1 MNLNLFIAERIGK
14 KASSNGK
21 LSRISNVIA
30 TVSVGL
36 SVAIMIL
43 SIAVAN
49 GFRNEIREKASG
61 FNGDIT
67 LSAPGVDIQSHQYP
81 IKPLSFL
88 TELDSLQYIKNIQP
102 VAYRTGLLKT
112 DEHIQGVLFKGID
125 SCYNMDFFGKCLID
139 GNLPD
144 YSVKRDS
151 LGRMLP
157 PSNDIL
163 ISKRL
168 SELLGYKVGDKV
180 LAYFVDEDVTL
191 RRFSITGI
199 FNAQLDEID
208 KSLIITDLRHISRL
222 NGWKEGELSGYEI
235 ILNEKGKRNTQKCQ
249 AQIEQILY
257 DSTKEEDSSVV
268 PNSLQDRFYILFDW
282 LHLLDMNVFII
293 LSLMIAVAGFNMVSG
308 LLIILFERISQIG
321 LLKALGMKNKN
332 ISRIFLYRASFIV
345 GKGLLTGNIIALA
358 ICYIESEFKL
368 ISLDPANYFVAY
380 VPIDI
385 SLFAILAIN
394 ITAFTLIMLIL
405 MIPCH
410 LISKISP
417 AKTLTVK

>member
-14 KASSNGK
+14 RASSNGK

-36 SVAIMIL
+36 SIAIMIL

-49 GFRNEIREKASG
+49 GFRSEIRDKASG

-67 LSAPGVDIQSHQYP
+67 LSAPGIDIQNHSFP

-88 TELDSLQYIKNIQP
+88 PQLDSLKYIENIQP

-112 DEHIQGVLFKGID
+112 EEHIQGVLFKGID
-125 SCYNMDFFGKCLID
+125 SCYNMDFFSKCLTE

-144 YSVKRDS
+144 YSAKRDS
-151 LGRMLP
+151 SGRMQP

-163 ISKRL
+163 VSKRL
-168 SELLGYKVGDKV
+168 AELLNYKVKDKV
-180 LAYFVDEDVTL
+180 LAYFVDDDVTL
-191 RRFSITGI
+191 RRFTIAGI
-199 FNAQLDEID
+199 FDAQLDEID
-208 KSLIITDLRHISRL
+208 KSLVITDLRHISRL

-235 ILNEKGKRNTQKCQ
+235 ILDKKGKRDIQKCQ
-249 AQIEQILY
+249 ATIEQILY
-257 DSTKEEDSSVV
+257 DCTKDEDASVV
-268 PNSLQDRFYILFDW
+268 SNSLQERFYILFDW
-282 LHLLDMNVFII
+282 LHLLDMNVIII

-308 LLIILFERISQIG
+308 LLIILFERIPQIG
-321 LLKALGMKNKN
+321 LLKALGMKNRD
-332 ISRIFLYRASFIV
+332 ISKIFLYRASFIV
-345 GKGLLTGNIIALA
+345 GKGLLTGNAIALA
-358 ICYIESEFKL
+358 LCYIESEFKL
-368 ISLDPANYFVAY
+368 ISLDPANYFVAH

-385 SLFAILAIN
+385 SLFTVIATN
-394 ITAFTLIMLIL
+394 IVAFMLIMLIL
-405 MIPCH
+405 MVPCH

-417 AKTLTVK
+417 ARTLTVR